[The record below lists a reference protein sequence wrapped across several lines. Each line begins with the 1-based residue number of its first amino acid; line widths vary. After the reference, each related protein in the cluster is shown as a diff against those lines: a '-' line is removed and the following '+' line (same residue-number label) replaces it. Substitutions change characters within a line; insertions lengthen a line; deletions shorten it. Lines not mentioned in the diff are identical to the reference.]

1 MLFSQM
7 LHSDFLDGGGGQDCW
22 PNNVGRFATNVHNV
36 CVSTSCG
43 SNEIVSRSQVNPAT
57 IILIAILS

>member
-1 MLFSQM
+1 MEVVVKTAGPITWADLLQM
-7 LHSDFLDGGGGQDCW
+7 Y
-22 PNNVGRFATNVHNV
+22 TT